1 MSRLIASA
9 LSVWLVVLTGL
20 SLAQDPKVGPA
31 AKVAADP
38 NDPRHDELRAFRN
51 AVVKSIN
58 DRDIDGLLKH
68 LHPDVVVVWQNAEI
82 SRGHKGVRDYYLK
95 TLGGPDAVLESYTI
109 APHVDELTIFYPG
122 NTGISYG
129 TTISRF
135 KFKNGDTFDLNGP
148 WS

>member
-1 MSRLIASA
+1 
-9 LSVWLVVLTGL
+9 
-20 SLAQDPKVGPA
+20 
-31 AKVAADP
+31 
-38 NDPRHDELRAFRN
+38 
-51 AVVKSIN
+51 
-58 DRDIDGLLKH
+58 DIDGLLKH

-109 APHVDELTIFYPG
+109 APPDVAELTIFYPG

-129 TTISRF
+129 TTVSHF

-148 WS
+148 WSATVVKENDQWQIVAFHASAGLFDNPVLAAAKKFLVWGCVIAGVVGLAVGALAVAFLR